1 MESQKLCYIMPN
13 VNNNTIEFY
22 ESISSDTRLTAIDVN
37 HRRIHHSIS
46 KLVNYK
52 SFYGS
57 AIALPWS
64 NKPKQLGRIYIN
76 EKCNIVTF
84 LKFNGKTYSCAL
96 DTFIKC
102 CYALGFEDYDKINYE
117 KMRQFENDV
126 IYYYS
131 CFIIGL
137 LLICLVF

>member
-13 VNNNTIEFY
+13 VKNNTIEFY
-22 ESISSDTRLTAIDVN
+22 KTISSKNRLTAIDVN
-37 HRRIHHSIS
+37 HRRIGHSIN
-46 KLVNYK
+46 KLVNHKNY
-52 SFYGS
+52 YGS
-57 AIALPWS
+57 RIVLPWS
-64 NKPKQLGRIYIN
+64 NKPKQLRYIKIN
-76 EKCNIVTF
+76 EKYNIVSF
-84 LKFNGKTYSCAL
+84 VKHNGKTYSCAL

-102 CYALGFEDYDKINYE
+102 CYALGFENTALSNYE
-117 KMRQFENDV
+117 KMRQFENNV